1 MYEIPNTK
9 SNLIQKGENMKKHI
23 LSLTLGSLLVSALS
37 AEDDG
42 FYTSVGYQ
50 IGEAAQMVTNTKGIQ
65 ELSDNYEKLN
75 NLLTRYSTL
84 NTLIKLS
91 ADPSAVS
98 GAINNLNAGATG
110 LLKEKTNSPAYQ
122 AVSLALNA
130 AVGLWNTIG
139 YAIMCGNG
147 NGTGSGP
154 GSVIFN
160 NQPGQSS
167 TAITCN
173 RYEATGPGKSM
184 SIDEFK
190 KLNEAYQII
199 QQALKN
205 QNGFPELGG
214 NGAKVSV
221 KYSYECKQ
229 ENENSNIN
237 GGVNQF
243 CEAKN
248 GSSSSGSG
256 SNGSNGTST
265 QTTTQDGVT
274 ITTTYNSNKATV
286 KFDITNNAQQL
297 LNQAANIMQV
307 LNTQCPL
314 VRSTH
319 NENAPGGGQ
328 PWGLSTS
335 GNACQIFQQEFS
347 EVTSMIKN
355 AQEIVAQSKIANA
368 NQKAEIAN
376 PSNFNPFTDASFA
389 QSMLKNARA
398 QAEMFNL
405 AEQVKQNL
413 EVMQNNNNVNENLGG
428 FGTGMTN
435 FVSAFLASCRT
446 DGTLPNAGVTNNT
459 WGAGCAYV
467 GETITALNNSIAHFG
482 TQAQQI
488 QQAENIADTLVNFK
502 SRYSELGNTYNSIT
516 TALSSIPNAQSLQN
530 AVSKKNNPYSP
541 QGIETNYYLNQ
552 NSYNQIQTINQEL
565 GRNPFRKVGIVSSQT
580 NNGAM
585 NGIGIQVGYK
595 QFFGQKRRW
604 GARYYGF
611 FDYNHAFI
619 KSSFFNSA
627 SDVWTYGFGAD
638 ALYNF
643 INDKAT
649 NFLGKNNKLSVG
661 LFGGIA
667 LAGTSWLNSEYVN
680 LATMNNVYN
689 AKMNVAN
696 FQFLFNMGV
705 RMNLARSKKKG
716 SDHAAQHGI
725 ELGLKIPTINTNY
738 YSFMGAEL
746 KYRRLYSVYLNY
758 VFAY

>member
-1 MYEIPNTK
+1 
-9 SNLIQKGENMKKHI
+9 MKKHI

-139 YAIMCGNG
+139 YAVMCGNG

-160 NQPGQSS
+160 GEPGQHS
-167 TAITCN
+167 TQITCN
-173 RYEATGPGKSM
+173 RYEATGPGRSM

-199 QQALKN
+199 QQALKT
-205 QNGFPELGG
+205 QNGFPELGR
-214 NGAKVSV
+214 NGKSV
-221 KYSYECKQ
+221 NVEYKYECKQ
-229 ENENSNIN
+229 NNNNIN
-237 GGVNQF
+237 GGVNHF
-243 CEAKN
+243 CQAKN
-248 GSSSSGSG
+248 GNSSSSG
-256 SNGSNGTST
+256 SNGSNSTSV

-274 ITTTYNSNKATV
+274 ITTTYSKNEATV
-286 KFDITNNAQQL
+286 NFSITNNAQQL

-314 VRSTH
+314 VRSK
-319 NENAPGGGQ
+319 NDENASGDGS

-347 EVTSMIKN
+347 QVTSMIKN
-355 AQEIVAQSKIANA
+355 AKEIVAQSAIAN
-368 NQKAEIAN
+368 NNRKAEIAN
-376 PSNFNPFTDASFA
+376 PSSFNPFTDASFA
-389 QSMLKNARA
+389 ESMLKNAQA
-398 QAEMFNL
+398 QASMFNL
-405 AEQVKQNL
+405 AEQVRQNL
-413 EVMQNNNNVNENLGG
+413 QVMENNNNVNEN
-428 FGTGMTN
+428 N
-435 FVSAFLASCRT
+435 NKVSFVSAFLASCRNGG
-446 DGTLPNAGVTNNT
+446 GTLPNQGVTSNT

-467 GETITALNNSIAHFG
+467 QETITALTNSIAHFG
-482 TQAQQI
+482 TQAEQI
-488 QQAENIADTLVNFK
+488 EQAENIADTLVNFK

-516 TALSSIPNAQSLQN
+516 TALSKVPNAQSLQN
-530 AVSKKNNPYSP
+530 VVSKKNNPYSP
-541 QGIETNYYLNQ
+541 QGIDTNYYLNQ
-552 NSYNQIQTINQEL
+552 NSYNQVQTINQEL

-705 RMNLARSKKKG
+705 RMNLARPKKKD